1 MNLNNTNNMTLL
13 NPKKSA
19 LKKLEAK
26 VNEVMDFS
34 IDTCKDD
41 EDLYKE
47 VSEDWDQHL
56 VTIKRFIIYCDRKYS
71 AKFIMDQTYRNQD
84 VVKLFNEFLKEN
96 IDKKRPQLKVVK

>member
-1 MNLNNTNNMTLL
+1 MLL

-26 VNEVMDFS
+26 VNEVMNFS

-41 EDLYKE
+41 EDLHNDLLQE
-47 VSEDWDQHL
+47 REQDL
-56 VTIKRFIIYCDRKYS
+56 VTVKRFIIYCDRKYS
-71 AKFIMDQTYRNQD
+71 AKFIMDHSHRNQD